1 MTVYTP
7 CQNIFGFRV
16 ILSQLFGMSY
26 NKIRVVT
33 PAIGGAFGGKLEM
46 TIEPVATVLSK
57 MTRRP
62 VRLEYTRKE
71 CITSTRV
78 RHASKARVKTGF
90 MKDGTIK
97 GYGY

>member
-1 MTVYTP
+1 
-7 CQNIFGFRV
+7 
-16 ILSQLFGMSY
+16 
-26 NKIRVVT
+26 
-33 PAIGGAFGGKLEM
+33 
-46 TIEPVATVLSK
+46 

-97 GYGY
+97 AMDLKLYTNTGAYATSALNVAGAMSHKVFKAYKI